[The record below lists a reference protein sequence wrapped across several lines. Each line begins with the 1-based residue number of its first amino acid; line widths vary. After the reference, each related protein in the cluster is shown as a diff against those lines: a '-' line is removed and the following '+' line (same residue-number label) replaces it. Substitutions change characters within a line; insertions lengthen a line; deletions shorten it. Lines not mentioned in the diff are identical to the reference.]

1 MRAKVTAD
9 MARARAWGPQFA
21 LLPPAL
27 ADRKLCEYT
36 RVLQL
41 SALEQRVYAMIE
53 AERAAPEPV
62 GLWTKYLA
70 WLTVAVLTLFPMCV
84 PMPHRATRCCRP
96 RAARPHPCS
105 FPYRVAVATL
115 FPARAYP
122 RPFDI

>member
-1 MRAKVTAD
+1 

-41 SALEQRVYAMIE
+41 SALEQRVYAKIE
-53 AERAAPEPV
+53 AKRATPEPV
-62 GLWTKYLA
+62 GLLKKGLA
-70 WLTVAVLTLFPMCV
+70 WLTVAVLTLFPMFV

-96 RAARPHPCS
+96 PNARPRPCS
-105 FPYRVAVATL
+105 FSFRVAVSAP
-115 FPARAYP
+115 FPARSYP
-122 RPFDI
+122 RPFKM